1 MNISAIKKASK
12 YLKLKYIHVKN
23 IFSSFN
29 QSNFRSD
36 MIFWFFKMYNHY
48 IFVDVFVWNVP
59 KGYFWKD
66 NMRVPSF
73 NFYYIICNQS

>member
-1 MNISAIKKASK
+1 MNISATKKVSI
-12 YLKLKYIHVKN
+12 YFSI
-23 IFSSFN
+23 IFPAFN

-66 NMRVPSF
+66 NMRVPSS
-73 NFYYIICNQS
+73 NFYYIIFNQS